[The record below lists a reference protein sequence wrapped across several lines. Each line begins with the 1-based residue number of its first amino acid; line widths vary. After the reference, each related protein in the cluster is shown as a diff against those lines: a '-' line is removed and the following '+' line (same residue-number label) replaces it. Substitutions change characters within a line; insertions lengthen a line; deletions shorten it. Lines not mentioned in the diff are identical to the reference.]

1 MAGASN
7 RENKKDQSVRKIL
20 NAALLIFS
28 TQGYNGARVD
38 AIARK
43 AGVNKA
49 MIYYRIG
56 NKLALYQAVIHDIYQ
71 DRAAQLRQEIQSRTT
86 PEEKLKTYI
95 ASVAAIMDA
104 HPHFT
109 RIMIREMVSGWTNF
123 APAIFEEV
131 SVTVKIVQTILD
143 EGVEKKVFEKT
154 APLAVHSMIIGSLIL
169 NHLTQPVKNQIMAAL
184 ATSETPSDISSFNQ
198 LVPQVQR
205 LVIAA
210 LRPGA
215 DAFTPQRQRKCKEC
229 N

>member
-1 MAGASN
+1 MADATT

-20 NAALLIFS
+20 NAALLVFA

-56 NKLALYQAVIHDIYQ
+56 NKQALYQAVIHDIYQ
-71 DRAAQLRQEIQSRTT
+71 DRAAQLRREIQSRST

-109 RIMIREMVSGWTNF
+109 RIMIREMVSGWANF
-123 APAIFEEV
+123 SPAIFKEI
-131 SVTVKIVQTILD
+131 SVTVKIVQAILD
-143 EGVEKKVFEKT
+143 EGVEKGGFVKT
-154 APLAVHSMIIGSLIL
+154 DPHAVHTMVIGTLIL

-184 ATSETPSDISSFNQ
+184 ASPESPSDNKGFDQ

-210 LRPGA
+210 LRPGV
-215 DAFTPQRQRKCKEC
+215 DTLTPQLQDEV

>member
-1 MAGASN
+1 MAEAGIRAH
-7 RENKKDQSVRKIL
+7 KKGQSVRKIL
-20 NAALLIFS
+20 NAALLVFS
-28 TQGYNGARVD
+28 TQGFNGARVD

-56 NKLALYQAVIHDIYQ
+56 NKLSLYQAVIHDIYQ
-71 DRAAQLRQEIQSRTT
+71 DRAAQLRREIQSSTT

-109 RIMIREMVSGWTNF
+109 RIMIREMVSGWGNF
-123 APAIFEEV
+123 GPAIFEEV
-131 SVTVKIVQTILD
+131 SVTVKIVQAILD
-143 EGVEKKVFEKT
+143 EGVEKGVFVKT
-154 APLAVHSMIIGSLIL
+154 DPLAVHSMVIGSLIL
-169 NHLTQPVKNQIMAAL
+169 NHLTQPVRTQIMAAL
-184 ATSETPSDISSFNQ
+184 DTSEPPSDISGFNR

-210 LRPGA
+210 LRPEA
-215 DAFTPQRQRKCKEC
+215 DS
-229 N
+229 

>member
-1 MAGASN
+1 MAEGGI
-7 RENKKDQSVRKIL
+7 REHKKDQSERKIL
-20 NAALLIFS
+20 NAALLVFS
-28 TQGYNGARVD
+28 TQGFNGARID

-56 NKLALYQAVIHDIYQ
+56 NKQALYQAVIQDIYQ
-71 DRAAQLRQEIQSRTT
+71 DRAAQLRREIQSRTT
-86 PEEKLKTYI
+86 PEEKLNTYI

-109 RIMIREMVSGWTNF
+109 RIMIREMVSGWGNF
-123 APAIFEEV
+123 GPAIFEEV
-131 SVTVKIVQTILD
+131 SVTIKIVQAILD
-143 EGVEKKVFEKT
+143 EGVEKGIFEKT
-154 APLAVHSMIIGSLIL
+154 DPLAVHTMILGSLIL
-169 NHLTQPVKNQIMAAL
+169 NHLTQPVKPQIMAAL
-184 ATSETPSDISSFNQ
+184 DTSEAPSDTSGFNQ

-215 DAFTPQRQRKCKEC
+215 GTRDV
-229 N
+229 

>member
-1 MAGASN
+1 MADIGI
-7 RENKKDQSVRKIL
+7 REHKKDQSVRKIL

-28 TQGYNGARVD
+28 TQGFNGARVD

-71 DRAAQLRQEIQSRTT
+71 DRAAQLRREIQSSTT
-86 PEEKLKTYI
+86 PQEKLKTYI

-109 RIMIREMVSGWTNF
+109 RIMIREMVSGWDNF
-123 APAIFEEV
+123 GPAIFEEV
-131 SVTVKIVQTILD
+131 SVTVKIVQAILD
-143 EGVEKKVFEKT
+143 EGVKKGVFVKT
-154 APLAVHSMIIGSLIL
+154 DPLAVHSMVIGSLIL
-169 NHLTQPVKNQIMAAL
+169 NHLTQPVRTQIMAAL
-184 ATSETPSDISSFNQ
+184 DTSKPPSDISGFNQ

-210 LRPGA
+210 LRPEA
-215 DAFTPQRQRKCKEC
+215 DS
-229 N
+229 

>member
-1 MAGASN
+1 MAGTGI
-7 RENKKDQSVRKIL
+7 REHKKDQSVRKIL
-20 NAALLIFS
+20 NAALLVFG
-28 TQGYNGARVD
+28 TQGFNGARVD

-56 NKLALYQAVIHDIYQ
+56 NKLALYQAVIQDIYQ
-71 DRAAQLRQEIQSRTT
+71 DRAAQLRREIQSSTA
-86 PEEKLKTYI
+86 PEEKLNTYI

-123 APAIFEEV
+123 GPAIFEEV
-131 SVTVKIVQTILD
+131 SVTVKIVQEILD
-143 EGVEKKVFEKT
+143 EGHEKGVFAKT
-154 APLAVHSMIIGSLIL
+154 DPLAVHTMVLGSLIL
-169 NHLTQPVKNQIMAAL
+169 NHLTQPVKPQIMTAL
-184 ATSETPSDISSFNQ
+184 DISAPPSDISGFNQ

-210 LRPGA
+210 LHPGA
-215 DAFTPQRQRKCKEC
+215 DTSEL
-229 N
+229 

>member
-1 MAGASN
+1 MADATI

-71 DRAAQLRQEIQSRTT
+71 DRAAQLRLEIQSRTT

-109 RIMIREMVSGWTNF
+109 RIMIREMVSGWSNF
-123 APAIFEEV
+123 GPAIFEELC
-131 SVTVKIVQTILD
+131 VTAKMVQDILD
-143 EGVEKKVFEKT
+143 EGVRKGVFLKT
-154 APLAVHSMIIGSLIL
+154 DPLAVHTMVLGTLIL
-169 NHLTQPVKNQIMAAL
+169 NHLTQPVKNKIMAAL
-184 ATSETPSDISSFNQ
+184 APSETPSGSKGFDQ

-215 DAFTPQRQRKCKEC
+215 DD
-229 N
+229 

>member
-1 MAGASN
+1 MAGTGI
-7 RENKKDQSVRKIL
+7 REHKKDQSVRKIL
-20 NAALLIFS
+20 NAALLVFG
-28 TQGYNGARVD
+28 TQGFNGARVD

-43 AGVNKA
+43 AKVNKA

-56 NKLALYQAVIHDIYQ
+56 NKLALYQAVIQDIYQ
-71 DRAAQLRQEIQSRTT
+71 DRAAQLRREIQSSTT
-86 PEEKLKTYI
+86 PEEKLNTYI

-123 APAIFEEV
+123 GPAIFEEV
-131 SVTVKIVQTILD
+131 SVTVKIVQEILD
-143 EGVEKKVFEKT
+143 EGHEKGVFAKT
-154 APLAVHSMIIGSLIL
+154 DPLAVHTMVLGSLIL
-169 NHLTQPVKNQIMAAL
+169 NHLTQPVKPQIMAAL
-184 ATSETPSDISSFNQ
+184 DISAPPSDISGFNQ

-215 DAFTPQRQRKCKEC
+215 DTSEL
-229 N
+229 

>member
-1 MAGASN
+1 MADAGI
-7 RENKKDQSVRKIL
+7 RENKKDQSIRKIL
-20 NAALLIFS
+20 NAALLVFA
-28 TQGYNGARVD
+28 TQGFDGARID

-56 NKLALYQAVIHDIYQ
+56 NKRALYQAVIHDIYQ
-71 DRAAQLRQEIQSRTT
+71 DRAAQLHTEIQSKAT
-86 PEEKLKTYI
+86 PGEKLTTYI

-123 APAIFEEV
+123 GPAVFEEV
-131 SVTVKIVQTILD
+131 CVTVKIVQEILD
-143 EGVEKKVFEKT
+143 EGVEKGLFLKT
-154 APLAVHSMIIGSLIL
+154 DPLAIHTMITGSLIL
-169 NHLTQPVKNQIMAAL
+169 NHLTQPVRNQLMAAL
-184 ATSETPSDISSFNQ
+184 NPSSPPSDTSGFNR

-210 LRPGA
+210 LRPEAGI
-215 DAFTPQRQRKCKEC
+215 
-229 N
+229 

>member
-1 MAGASN
+1 MAEAGIRAH
-7 RENKKDQSVRKIL
+7 KKDQSVRKIL
-20 NAALLIFS
+20 NAALLVFS

-56 NKLALYQAVIHDIYQ
+56 NKLALYQTVIHDIYQ
-71 DRAAQLRQEIQSRTT
+71 DRAAQLRREIQSSTT
-86 PEEKLKTYI
+86 PEEKLKAYI

-109 RIMIREMVSGWTNF
+109 RIMIREMVSGWANF
-123 APAIFEEV
+123 GPAIFEEV
-131 SVTVKIVQTILD
+131 SVTVKIVQAILD
-143 EGVEKKVFEKT
+143 EGVEKGVFVKT
-154 APLAVHSMIIGSLIL
+154 DPPAVHTMVIGSLIL

-184 ATSETPSDISSFNQ
+184 GTSETPPDISGFNQ

-210 LRPGA
+210 LRPEA
-215 DAFTPQRQRKCKEC
+215 DS
-229 N
+229 

>member
-1 MAGASN
+1 MTDTSI
-7 RENKKDQSVRKIL
+7 REHKKDQSIRKIL
-20 NAALLIFS
+20 NAALRVFS
-28 TQGYNGARVD
+28 AQGYNGARVD

-71 DRAAQLRQEIQSRTT
+71 DRAAQLRREIQSKSA
-86 PEEKLKTYI
+86 PEEKLNTYI

-123 APAIFEEV
+123 GPAIFEEV
-131 SVTVKIVQTILD
+131 CVTVKIVREILD
-143 EGVEKKVFEKT
+143 EGLEKGIFLKT
-154 APLAVHSMIIGSLIL
+154 DPLAVHTMVTGSLIL
-169 NHLTQPVKNQIMAAL
+169 NHLTQPVKSQILAAL
-184 ATSETPSDISSFNQ
+184 GTSESPSDSKGFDRI
-198 LVPQVQR
+198 VPQVQR

-210 LRPGA
+210 LRPDA
-215 DAFTPQRQRKCKEC
+215 DS
-229 N
+229 

>member
-1 MAGASN
+1 MAEAGIRAH
-7 RENKKDQSVRKIL
+7 KKDQSVRKIL
-20 NAALLIFS
+20 NAALLVFS

-56 NKLALYQAVIHDIYQ
+56 NKLALYQTVIHDIYQ
-71 DRAAQLRQEIQSRTT
+71 DRAAQLRREIQSSTT
-86 PEEKLKTYI
+86 PEEKLKAYI

-109 RIMIREMVSGWTNF
+109 RIMIREMVSGWANF
-123 APAIFEEV
+123 GPAIFEEV
-131 SVTVKIVQTILD
+131 SVTVKIVQAILD
-143 EGVEKKVFEKT
+143 EGVEKGVFVKT
-154 APLAVHSMIIGSLIL
+154 DPPAVHTMVIGSLIL

-184 ATSETPSDISSFNQ
+184 GTSETPSDISGFNQ

-210 LRPGA
+210 LRPEA
-215 DAFTPQRQRKCKEC
+215 DS
-229 N
+229 